1 MDIPEEEEIEK
12 RSKRLFE
19 EIMAENVFKFD
30 ENINLHTPK
39 VQPPPS
45 KINSKRSIYVHILKA
60 AREKVFLTY
69 KGSSI

>member
-12 RSKRLFE
+12 RSKRVFE
-19 EIMAENVFKFD
+19 EIMAESVFKFD

-45 KINSKRSIYVHILKA
+45 KIN
-60 AREKVFLTY
+60 
-69 KGSSI
+69 